1 MTHSAVHDAVTPADQ
16 HGWESPPIG
25 TIAPTFAPYICV
37 GSGKLVQKAL
47 EGINAAHGIDPGP
60 ERRFTALNIVWIV
73 FVSLFFLLAA
83 AALLLPAP
91 EA

>member
-1 MTHSAVHDAVTPADQ
+1 MTRPAVHDAATPADQ
-16 HGWESPPIG
+16 HGWESPPG
-25 TIAPTFAPYICV
+25 R
-37 GSGKLVQKAL
+37 
-47 EGINAAHGIDPGP
+47 NHGAD
-60 ERRFTALNIVWIV
+60 FTALNIFWIV